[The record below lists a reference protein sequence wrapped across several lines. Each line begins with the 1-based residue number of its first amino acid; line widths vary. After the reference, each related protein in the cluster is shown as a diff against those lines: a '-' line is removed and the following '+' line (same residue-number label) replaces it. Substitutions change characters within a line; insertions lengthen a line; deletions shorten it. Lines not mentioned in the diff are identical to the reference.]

1 MPAILRSRQA
11 AGVAVLLCGWCAG
24 CVGPSPAVVQPLEM
38 AVHSGDSNANGV
50 FDQATKILEELGGR
64 IIAAD
69 ASSRV
74 ASVVFDFN
82 EEKGSKWAY
91 VTIHVVPSPNASDIY
106 VHMRSAN
113 GVLLYNPGAIA
124 RIETALKERLRK

>member
-1 MPAILRSRQA
+1 MPAILRFRQA
-11 AGVAVLLCGWCAG
+11 AAVAVLLCGWCSG

-38 AVHSGDSNANGV
+38 AVHLGGSNASNV
-50 FDQATKILEELGGR
+50 FGQATKILGELGGR

-74 ASVVFDFN
+74 ASLVFDFN

-91 VTIHVVPSPNASDIY
+91 VTIHVVSSPNASDLY

-113 GVLLYNPGAIA
+113 GVLLYNPGAIS